1 MHSINPKISI
11 VTPSFNQGQYIE
23 DTIQSV
29 LKQNYENYE
38 HIIIDGK
45 STDNT
50 IAILNKYPHLVWVS
64 EPDQGQSDALNK
76 GFKKATS
83 EWVIW
88 LNADDILLPGSIKK
102 YADSITKNPI
112 ADVIHGHMQFFMD
125 GTSTIAKRQYFN
137 NFSRLKIIFKVVI
150 PPTTGT
156 LFRTKILLENP
167 LNLAYHYMMDGEWY
181 MRCSNFINVLRIND
195 FLVKFRISSSNKTS
209 VQILTGKQNKQQDYE
224 AQELYNTYTVPFLE
238 NLPKKFQKIYFNVI
252 RFFLININRI
262 QKLKYYLNSIN

>member
-88 LNADDILLPGSIKK
+88 LNADE
-102 YADSITKNPI
+102 YYCR
-112 ADVIHGHMQFFMD
+112 VQ
-125 GTSTIAKRQYFN
+125 
-137 NFSRLKIIFKVVI
+137 SR
-150 PPTTGT
+150 
-156 LFRTKILLENP
+156 N
-167 LNLAYHYMMDGEWY
+167 M
-181 MRCSNFINVLRIND
+181 
-195 FLVKFRISSSNKTS
+195 
-209 VQILTGKQNKQQDYE
+209 
-224 AQELYNTYTVPFLE
+224 
-238 NLPKKFQKIYFNVI
+238 
-252 RFFLININRI
+252 RI
-262 QKLKYYLNSIN
+262 QLQKTQ